1 MRNILIKHSDG
12 SSIHLSIETPINTF
26 SKIDVRFTGSD
37 GYYKPELSWSDELP
51 IKDIE
56 RQLENIEYKE
66 FNINDIE

>member
-12 SSIHLSIETPINTF
+12 SSIHLTIQNPINTF

-56 RQLENIEYKE
+56 RQLEDVKYKE
-66 FNINDIE
+66 FDVRDIV